1 MHVIGHRGWPARYP
15 DNSLPG
21 LLAASRVCDAVEV
34 DVRRSSD
41 GLLVLSH
48 DECIGNLEV
57 ASNDWESL
65 GEVDIG
71 GGVRPMLLE
80 EAISSLPGTPL
91 FIEIKNV
98 PGFPGFEPDHRIAL
112 EAASKARPTDVVIS
126 FNWMSMDRVRNR
138 FPDTPTG
145 LNVGRTGD
153 LTEAVAK
160 CREDGHDYL
169 VVDVDL
175 LLGSAPVGLEE
186 VSVLVWSTN
195 KVETFGEVIPELVG
209 RGVSGIIA
217 DDPLTTRRL
226 LRSPDDHQG

>member
-48 DECIGNLEV
+48 DECIEKLEV
-57 ASNDWESL
+57 ASNDW
-65 GEVDIG
+65 
-71 GGVRPMLLE
+71 GVRPVLLE

-153 LTEAVAK
+153 LTEAAAK

-195 KVETFGEVIPELVG
+195 KVETFGEVIPELVA

-217 DDPLTTRRL
+217 DDPVTTRRL